1 MDRIYA
7 SGAAG
12 TPPSVPA
19 SPSSGYPTAGNPGA
33 GTPATKPGP
42 YWYHMITE
50 ELMQVI
56 IAAGITPAPGTLT
69 QLKQALDALYG
80 SMNVYRKNA
89 IINGNFD
96 VWQRNTSFAIA
107 TAGSNYTADRWLANI
122 GTTGNNSTVSRQAFT
137 VGQGVVPNE
146 PTYWLRYAVT
156 AFVSGVPS
164 LGQRIES
171 VRTFAGK
178 QVTVSFWAKADAAR
192 TVSCSLNQVFG
203 SGGAPS
209 AGVNSAVGTFN
220 LTTAWQKF
228 SGTVT
233 LPSISGKTLGTNG
246 DDYLQALFVLPGAV
260 CTIDIAQVQVEAGS
274 SATAFDLLPPQQ
286 VIALCQ
292 RYYEKSYDTNTVP
305 GTATSIG
312 MITMTI
318 GANNTLYKRISGKFA
333 VQKRVTPSFHLYDA
347 AGSIDRYTVFDQAG
361 GATNGQSVVGN
372 YYIGTNG
379 FLAETNSTLS
389 CAGVTMHWTADA
401 EL

>member
-50 ELMQVI
+50 EMMQVI

-96 VWQRNTSFAIA
+96 VWQRNTSFAIT

-164 LGQRIES
+164 LEQRIES

-178 QVTVSFWAKADAAR
+178 QVTVSFLAKADAAR

-246 DDYLQALFVLPGAV
+246 DDYLQALFVLPGAT
-260 CTIDIAQVQVEAGS
+260 CTIDIAQVQVEASS
-274 SATAFDLLPPQQ
+274 SATVFELLPPQQ
-286 VIALCQ
+286 VLALCQ
-292 RYYEKSYDTNTVP
+292 RYYEKSYDVDVALGTVTAAGAHSYITP
-305 GTATSIG
+305 GGAGLYNQTQVYFKTTKRAVP
-312 MITMTI
+312 TMTLYNSNT
-318 GANNTLYKRISGKFA
+318 GASGTWQDSSAANNAMGS
-333 VQKRVTPSFHLYDA
+333 TPGRC
-347 AGSIDRYTVFDQAG
+347 GSSVYTTVAG
-361 GATNGQSVVGN
+361 GSARSFAGHWV
-372 YYIGTNG
+372 
-379 FLAETNSTLS
+379 AES
-389 CAGVTMHWTADA
+389 